1 MTVLDVYLE
10 TVTGP
15 VGRLSSGPDGD
26 ISFVYLTDTL
36 PHPVSMSLPVR
47 AEPFGDVVTRG
58 FFSNLLF
65 ENEMR
70 EQVMQRHG
78 VAERDILGLLSHLGR
93 DCPGSIS
100 CVPVGEA
107 PGKRPGDL
115 ARDYHVLPGSP
126 AVPINLDEA
135 ADPLPVDGELAR
147 VMQSLRDH
155 RRLPPASD
163 DPSPLAGVQGKVA
176 LARLPDGRL
185 GFPKPGS
192 GAPTTHI
199 LKVPLEAQMSSVWR
213 EHLATRLMAEAQG
226 HPVAKTCVLGEGKL
240 QGLLIERFDRRIE
253 NGLVSRIHQEDFCQ
267 ALGLGERLKYER
279 HGVPP
284 RAFTAEAIGALL
296 SATRL
301 PGTARQAFFEI
312 TITNILLGNSDNHGK
327 NHALLYRGAK
337 PDLAPAYDI
346 VPVLLGDVRHDMA
359 FHIGAS
365 KMGDDVTDDDLDA
378 FLRSLGARGFSRSQA
393 RRCAVIIER
402 LLDRVQDLPSRAGRD
417 LCDVVRQQ
425 AFHLSRNLSLGLEVP
440 EFNNVPVNRT
450 STSPP

>member
-10 TVTGP
+10 AVSEP
-15 VGRLSSGPDGD
+15 IGRLSSGPDGD
-26 ISFVYLTDTL
+26 ISFTYVADAM
-36 PHPVSMSLPVR
+36 PHPVTMSLPVR

-70 EQVMQRHG
+70 DQVMQRHG
-78 VAERDILGLLSHLGR
+78 VAERDIVGLLFHLGR

-100 CVPVGEA
+100 CVPEGEA

-115 ARDYHVLPGSP
+115 AHDYHAFPGSP
-126 AVPINLDEA
+126 AVPVNLDEVS
-135 ADPLPVDGELAR
+135 DPLPVDGELAR
-147 VMQSLRDH
+147 VMRSLRDH
-155 RRLPPASD
+155 RRLPPESD

-185 GFPKPGS
+185 GFPRSGS

-199 LKVPLEAQMSSVWR
+199 LKVPRAAQLNSVRR

-226 HPVAKTCVLGEGKL
+226 HPAAKTCVLGEGDL
-240 QGLLIERFDRRIE
+240 QGLLVERFDRRIE

-267 ALGLGERLKYER
+267 ALGLGETLKYER
-279 HGVPP
+279 YGVPP
-284 RAFTAEAIGALL
+284 RAFTADAIGGLL

-301 PGTARQAFFEI
+301 PGKARQAFFEI
-312 TITNILLGNSDNHGK
+312 TIVNILLGNSDNHGK
-327 NHALLYRGAK
+327 NHALLYRSAK

-346 VPVLLGDVRHDMA
+346 DPVLLDDVRHDMA
-359 FHIGAS
+359 FRVGTS
-365 KMGDDVTDDDLDA
+365 TMGDDVTGDDLDA
-378 FLRSLGARGFSRSQA
+378 FLRSLGARGFSRAQA
-393 RRCAVIIER
+393 RRCAEIIER
-402 LLDRVQDLPSRAGRD
+402 LLAGVDGLPRPAGKG

-425 AFHLSRNLSLGLEVP
+425 AFHLSQNLDLGLEVP
-440 EFNNVPVNRT
+440 EFDNVPVNRT
-450 STSPP
+450 